1 MKLKFIRETILV
13 VNLKNEEMGLNLI
26 PFDGARL
33 SLKNYKDI
41 INPLSS
47 DFSIVISSELF
58 LDAWYYFNDKIKD
71 KNLEESK
78 YDSMILKSV
87 YEEVVNNDI
96 SLIKFILSE

>member
-13 VNLKNEEMGLNLI
+13 VNLKNEEMGLSLI
-26 PFDGARL
+26 AFDGARL